1 MFIELWKHIA
11 YTYTAE
17 LNLVKK
23 IFIAALF
30 LFVTLSM
37 PWISFLL
44 ITIVLTVIIET
55 GVYVLFGG
63 KKVNFTRLI
72 ISLLLGFI
80 LSFPVLVIKPLSTI
94 LVGVV
99 FIPLLIYGLQQT
111 NFDIKSF
118 ILGKYSKRSKEE
130 DNKSEKGTKE

>member
-1 MFIELWKHIA
+1 MFIELWKYIA
-11 YTYTAE
+11 YKYTAE
-17 LNLVKK
+17 LDLVKK

-55 GVYVLFGG
+55 GIYVLFGG

-80 LSFPVLVIKPLSTI
+80 LSFPILVIRPLSTI

-118 ILGKYSKRSKEE
+118 ILGKYSKRNQEE
-130 DNKSEKGTKE
+130 NNKSEKETKE